1 LSETKEKK
9 AESSPE
15 KETKNA
21 RKKRERKELAKKLSA
36 DKRKD
41 ESFSESDKIPVAK
54 EPESD
59 ASSTSKHDAFIKS
72 ISLSF

>member
-41 ESFSESDKIPVAK
+41 ESLSEEIPVAK